1 MGEGEQLSLF
11 EEEKKE
17 AKENKTSLI
26 STIEKPIKI
35 YSDGSDIKGTGKVG
49 FGAVYMYQNKEFGLS
64 GTEEG
69 IEVKDLAAK
78 HPGAKFSNPTMEML
92 ALATVLETFQDTG
105 EHLSIYQD
113 YSGAV
118 NYNGLWQHSEGS
130 EQRADKPWKA
140 KELYIKD
147 LVDRSVEAIK
157 KIEANGGTVRINWI
171 RGHAGDPM
179 NEAADKYAKSRK
191 GFNALLKP
199 LSNEPIQPVTFK
211 GKMSFSY
218 GKNKR
223 EGLTADTTIQ
233 AVALGERTA
242 TTRYSDKQGFNYWK
256 KAKKGDIIEW
266 ASDNGDSVKV
276 KVTKPLEKL
285 VGSGKTANAWS
296 ELEGWSIDYFNAVV
310 RPKLDTAWQ
319 IEFEYIP
326 DSYKNAI
333 NTAQEG
339 TTGAPTSDYDL
350 IEKFH
355 ADIIEQERT
364 TGKKLITNLGTVDDL
379 VEKYVEQFA
388 DSMSQEQ
395 FIEYIRNCG

>member
-1 MGEGEQLSLF
+1 
-11 EEEKKE
+11 
-17 AKENKTSLI
+17 
-26 STIEKPIKI
+26 
-35 YSDGSDIKGTGKVG
+35 
-49 FGAVYMYQNKEFGLS
+49 MYQNKEFGLS

-69 IEVKDLAAK
+69 IEVKELAAK

-105 EHLSIYQD
+105 EHISIYQD

-130 EQRADKPWKA
+130 EQRSDKPWKA

-157 KIEANGGTVRINWI
+157 KIEANGGTVRITWV

-191 GFNALLKP
+191 DFNALLKP

-223 EGLTADTTIQ
+223 EGLTADSTIQ

-242 TTRYSDKQGFNYWK
+242 TTRYSDQQGFAYWK

-266 ASDNGDSVKV
+266 VSDNGDSVKV

-296 ELEGWSIDYFNAVV
+296 ELEGWSVDYFNAVV

-326 DSYKNAI
+326 DSFKNAI
-333 NTAQEG
+333 NTAEEG
-339 TTGAPTSDYDL
+339 TTGTPSDDYSV

-355 ADIIEQERT
+355 ADITEQERAS
-364 TGKKLITNLGTVDDL
+364 GEKLITNLGTVDDL
-379 VEKYVEQFA
+379 VERYVEQFA